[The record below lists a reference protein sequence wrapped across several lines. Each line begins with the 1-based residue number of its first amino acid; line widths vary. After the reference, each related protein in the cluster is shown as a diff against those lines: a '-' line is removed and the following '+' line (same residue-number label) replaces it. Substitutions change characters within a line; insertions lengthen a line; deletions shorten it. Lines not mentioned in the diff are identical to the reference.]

1 MADLDCVCFSMKLGN
16 KSVDIE
22 SFCDSALL
30 SFSKRGA
37 QRSEL
42 RFSCLALRRRVGKS
56 KPILAHRVLRP
67 SEYQTIP
74 NEEMSRRS
82 ARQSKS
88 PPMSLTLVKAW
99 TAAKERL
106 KDAGIEQPAIDARLM
121 LEVAA
126 DVTRTEIVTDPY
138 RMLTVQQWETLD
150 DYLTR
155 RARREPVSHIIGRKG
170 FWKIL
175 LQVNKNVLTPR
186 PETEVIVD
194 EVLKAFPE
202 NMAFNMLDLGVGS
215 GTILLA
221 VLAERP
227 AAKGLGV
234 DVSEEALAVARENA
248 ANLDLNTRC
257 ALLRGDWTAGL
268 GDAGFDLVVSNPPY
282 IASHII
288 ETLEPEV
295 RDHEP
300 RLALDGGPDGLNAY
314 RQLAPE
320 ILRVLKP
327 AGMFAVEIGYD
338 QSADVEALFRD
349 AGAANVRTIKDLS
362 THDRVV
368 IGVKNPL
375 ETLP

>member
-1 MADLDCVCFSMKLGN
+1 M
-16 KSVDIE
+16 
-22 SFCDSALL
+22 
-30 SFSKRGA
+30 
-37 QRSEL
+37 
-42 RFSCLALRRRVGKS
+42 
-56 KPILAHRVLRP
+56 
-67 SEYQTIP
+67 T
-74 NEEMSRRS
+74 
-82 ARQSKS
+82 
-88 PPMSLTLVKAW
+88 LTLVKAW

-106 KDAGIEQPAIDARLM
+106 KDVSIDQPAIDARLL

-126 DVTRTEIVTDPY
+126 DVTRTDIIADPY
-138 RMLTVQQWETLD
+138 RVLTDAQMATLENF
-150 DYLTR
+150 LER
-155 RARREPVSHIIGRKG
+155 RAAREPVSHIIGRKG

-202 NMAFNMLDLGVGS
+202 TMSFNMLDLGVGS

-227 AAKGLGV
+227 AAKGLGI

-248 ANLDLNTRC
+248 ANLDLSARA

-268 GDAGFDLVVSNPPY
+268 GDDSFDLVVSNPPY
-282 IASHII
+282 IATHVI

-300 RLALDGGPDGLNAY
+300 RLALDGGLDGLDAY
-314 RQLAPE
+314 RLLAGE

-327 AGMFAVEIGYD
+327 GAMFAVEIGYD
-338 QSADVEALFRD
+338 QSKDVEALFRE
-349 AGAANVRTIKDLS
+349 AGAREVRTVKDLS
-362 THDRVV
+362 VNDRVV
-368 IGVKNPL
+368 TGVKNPL
-375 ETLP
+375 ETPA